1 MRKSAFW
8 WIHGTVLAHFHHQS
22 AAVLP
27 SMRFEC
33 GERSRFDSSCASKK
47 ICKSCRSES
56 EEAEGEGPFCAPASR
71 FFTPVPQLVRS
82 ADTSAD
88 RTCQPE
94 LHHRHFH
101 FPAFHQRTR
110 LYKGVIILLGTINN
124 STNMADTER
133 PRTPPRRAPASAA
146 SAKSP
151 ITPEQVRR
159 MEESRL
165 RAKALRNQQDVRL
178 APSRP
183 SPTSTTLAAGQ
194 KRPHAAITRDTPASS
209 RDARNSVP
217 SSNNGLAS
225 APDDGIRAAR
235 KFQKYVEYD
244 FSKMTDTK
252 GGFMT
257 ADDDPY
263 NKALHA
269 PDPDGKPANMTLREW
284 EHKQLQRKLQN
295 AKAGPYEPGLSALDG
310 RNAKKCRECGSLEI
324 DWNWD
329 EMLHTQVCHTC
340 KEKLPEKYSL
350 LTKTEAKEDYL
361 LTDPELKDASLL
373 PHIKKPNPHKSTWND
388 MMLFLR
394 YQVEEYAFSDQKWG
408 SAEGLDAEYQRR
420 TQETKDRKEKKFRNK
435 LNELKKRTRV
445 DAYKKARSGGGG
457 EFGDTI
463 GKGQHEHEWGRS
475 VEDPETGMTKKACV
489 ECGMEVEE
497 LEF

>member
-1 MRKSAFW
+1 
-8 WIHGTVLAHFHHQS
+8 
-22 AAVLP
+22 
-27 SMRFEC
+27 
-33 GERSRFDSSCASKK
+33 
-47 ICKSCRSES
+47 
-56 EEAEGEGPFCAPASR
+56 
-71 FFTPVPQLVRS
+71 
-82 ADTSAD
+82 
-88 RTCQPE
+88 
-94 LHHRHFH
+94 
-101 FPAFHQRTR
+101 
-110 LYKGVIILLGTINN
+110 
-124 STNMADTER
+124 MADTER
-133 PRTPPRRAPASAA
+133 PRTPPRKAPVASAH
-146 SAKSP
+146 SP

-165 RAKALRNQQDVRL
+165 RAKALRTQQE
-178 APSRP
+178 AQKKTTTRP
-183 SPTSTTLAAGQ
+183 SAPTSLAGQ
-194 KRPHAAITRDTPASS
+194 KRTHAAITRDIPATS
-209 RDARNSVP
+209 RDARINVP
-217 SSNNGLAS
+217 NSNNGLSA

-284 EHKQLQRKLQN
+284 EQKQVQRKLQMT
-295 AKAGPYEPGLSALDG
+295 KAGPYEPGLSALDAQ
-310 RNAKKCRECGSLEI
+310 NAKKCRECGSLEI

-329 EMLHTQVCHTC
+329 EMLNTQICHTC
-340 KEKLPEKYSL
+340 KDKYPEKYSL

-361 LTDPELKDASLL
+361 LTDPELKDESLL

-388 MMLFLR
+388 MMLYLR
-394 YQVEEYAFSDQKWG
+394 YQVEQYAFSEKKWG
-408 SAEGLDAEYQRR
+408 SAEGLDAEYERR
-420 TQETKDRKEKKFRNK
+420 TKETKDRKEKKFRNK

-445 DAYKKARSGGGG
+445 EAYKKARSGGGG

-463 GKGQHEHEWGRS
+463 GNGQHEHEWGRS